1 MVNVVVNGSS
11 SSSPPVSSGAPQ
23 GFIIGPLLFLI
34 YINGLTELSF
44 SPLTHII
51 LYADDIFILSLF
63 LIHLI
68 YLPFNQTWIQFL
80 LGFLLTFSKSIPQN
94 LSTFSFLT
102 NPFPSFSVSQSP
114 LERVS
119 SFRYLGILFSSSL
132 LWSPHISFLCNK
144 SRKILSL
151 LFRHFSPHSSLSTII
166 RLYLSLVRP
175 ILEYCSIIWD
185 PSSSTLSHSLESIQ
199 LFALKI
205 ASRFHPSLIPSLQS
219 EFNLSSLRRVRTTNR
234 IQCAFNANSRI
245 RFESTSNPLQS
256 RPHYRFAM

>member
-144 SRKILSL
+144 SHKILSL

-166 RLYLSLVRP
+166 RLISL
-175 ILEYCSIIWD
+175 
-185 PSSSTLSHSLESIQ
+185 
-199 LFALKI
+199 LFALFWNTV
-205 ASRFHPSLIPSLQS
+205 ALFGTLPHLLFLTLLNLSNSLLSRLPPDSIL
-219 EFNLSSLRRVRTTNR
+219 LSSLL
-234 IQCAFNANSRI
+234 FNLNSI
-245 RFESTSNPLQS
+245 SP
-256 RPHYRFAM
+256 P